1 MSLLPPER
9 AAELV
14 TELRGYVAAS
24 GRDQSSFGIE
34 GDITLTGKEPEEWR
48 QETVLWKDAGADRL
62 MLRMRD
68 MTTADQ
74 LANLRTYVAEIG
86 LDP

>member
-9 AAELV
+9 APELIK
-14 TELRGYVAAS
+14 ELRGYVAEY
-24 GRDQSSFGIE
+24 GRDQASFGIE
-34 GDITLTGKEPEEWR
+34 GDITLTGKGPGEWR
-48 QETVLWKDAGADRL
+48 AETQLWKDAGADRL

-74 LANLRTYVAEIG
+74 LDNLRTYATEMG